1 MLTTDLRRTGQ
12 FRCSDERVNQLQS
25 NIQWSQQDNFL
36 EVPTDCPQRSE
47 RLGWTGDIRACG
59 CTALFNSDA
68 ALFLKKWLRD
78 LAADQGEDGAV
89 PYVVPDV
96 LDAPGQPVSTASFWG
111 DSAVVLPWEIYMASD
126 NHWLPQAPFV
136 PDCDLAVRET
146 EAKKQALD
154 RKNQKLEQDRLAVKE
169 KQRQREEINTQYIHV
184 KTELD
189 SSDLQRHIK
198 ELEKAQ
204 EDLKRQMVFWQTEY
218 GKRNQAFTHL
228 TADWKEVLRGCD
240 ALPTEQTEVLGE
252 RTKVSLGTFVQQKGA
267 AVQAVAA
274 LTGKELSAIDLP
286 DAEIADRA
294 IGALDRGMVALQGN
308 VDQDLREAAQAVT
321 ALVEEQKSLQA
332 GRQRYPE
339 SVTALRQALEERL
352 TAQAQDGASVRM
364 VAELWD
370 VRDPDW
376 RNAVEG
382 YLNTQ
387 RYNLLVA
394 EESYQ
399 AAAAIY
405 NAVKDA
411 LHIHGVAVVDIG
423 AIRRMHP
430 ERRPGSLA
438 EEIVTRDA
446 DARLYADFLL
456 GRVMKCKNLEEH
468 NRQEISITKECMLYQ
483 QKAIRHLN
491 PKVWARPLLGQ
502 GARLLRLRQIEEEL
516 TCKRK
521 TSEQLSRW
529 IVAIKR
535 IARRQGLGTSDLED
549 WETARQMLARIPA
562 AQKEWSE
569 RQAEL
574 DAIDREPVI
583 ALQDKEQKLYRA
595 LTEYD
600 NQIGALQ
607 RSIGDQE
614 GKCHDLETQQ
624 IPQAQAHQ
632 EKLWHS
638 LEEAYPADWRQQTG
652 EPRYQQEIATHAGLE
667 AVSANFRRSAAA
679 AKTSADKA
687 WSALRDARMDYN
699 RRYQMGLDVETQ
711 DNGAFDA
718 VLQEIRENRLPAYLD
733 KIRDAKEKAME
744 QFQEEFLGV
753 LHTNISNA
761 ERAIRDLNYA
771 LRTPFSEDAYAF
783 QVKPNPEYRRFYDM
797 LTDRMNLESYTLFA
811 EQFRQKYAAEIEE
824 LFGILT
830 DTNTGDIDKRV
841 EKYTNYRTY
850 LQFDL
855 TVTTP
860 DGLVQRLSRMMEKK
874 SGGETQTP
882 FYIAVL
888 ASFAQLY
895 RMDRDPR
902 GSTIRLIVF
911 DEAFSKMDGE
921 RIAQSMKILRDFQF
935 QVILSAPPDKIG
947 DISTLVD
954 RNLCVMRKG
963 HTTIVRAFDPRE
975 GAYVES

>member
-1 MLTTDLRRTGQ
+1 MPGRRSVQMLPAVKDFLAPNGEWVLDFGQNITGVVHAKLDLPAGAQVRLRHAESLDENGNFYTGNLSFAKSEDTFRSAGQSAEYLPRFTCHGFRYLCVEGLPESQRDPAAFTACVLTTDLRRTGQ
-12 FRCSDERVNQLQS
+12 FRCFDERVNQLQS

-47 RLGWTGDIRACG
+47 RLGWTGDIRAYG

-111 DSAVVLPWEIYMASD
+111 DSAVVLPWEIYMASG

-136 PDCDLAVRET
+136 PDCDLAARET

-154 RKNQKLEQDRLAVKE
+154 RKTQKLEQDRLAVKE

-204 EDLKRQMVFWQTEY
+204 EDLKRQMVIWQTEY

-240 ALPTEQTEVLGE
+240 ALPTGQTEALGE

-308 VDQDLREAAQAVT
+308 VDQDLREAAQTVT
-321 ALVEEQKSLQA
+321 TLVEEQKSLQA

-339 SVTALRQALEERL
+339 SVTALRQALGERL

-456 GRVMKCKNLEEH
+456 GRVMKCKC
-468 NRQEISITKECMLYQ
+468 S
-483 QKAIRHLN
+483 
-491 PKVWARPLLGQ
+491 
-502 GARLLRLRQIEEEL
+502 
-516 TCKRK
+516 
-521 TSEQLSRW
+521 
-529 IVAIKR
+529 
-535 IARRQGLGTSDLED
+535 
-549 WETARQMLARIPA
+549 
-562 AQKEWSE
+562 
-569 RQAEL
+569 
-574 DAIDREPVI
+574 
-583 ALQDKEQKLYRA
+583 
-595 LTEYD
+595 
-600 NQIGALQ
+600 
-607 RSIGDQE
+607 
-614 GKCHDLETQQ
+614 
-624 IPQAQAHQ
+624 AH
-632 EKLWHS
+632 
-638 LEEAYPADWRQQTG
+638 
-652 EPRYQQEIATHAGLE
+652 
-667 AVSANFRRSAAA
+667 
-679 AKTSADKA
+679 
-687 WSALRDARMDYN
+687 
-699 RRYQMGLDVETQ
+699 
-711 DNGAFDA
+711 
-718 VLQEIRENRLPAYLD
+718 
-733 KIRDAKEKAME
+733 
-744 QFQEEFLGV
+744 
-753 LHTNISNA
+753 
-761 ERAIRDLNYA
+761 
-771 LRTPFSEDAYAF
+771 
-783 QVKPNPEYRRFYDM
+783 
-797 LTDRMNLESYTLFA
+797 
-811 EQFRQKYAAEIEE
+811 
-824 LFGILT
+824 
-830 DTNTGDIDKRV
+830 
-841 EKYTNYRTY
+841 
-850 LQFDL
+850 
-855 TVTTP
+855 
-860 DGLVQRLSRMMEKK
+860 
-874 SGGETQTP
+874 
-882 FYIAVL
+882 
-888 ASFAQLY
+888 
-895 RMDRDPR
+895 
-902 GSTIRLIVF
+902 
-911 DEAFSKMDGE
+911 
-921 RIAQSMKILRDFQF
+921 
-935 QVILSAPPDKIG
+935 
-947 DISTLVD
+947 
-954 RNLCVMRKG
+954 
-963 HTTIVRAFDPRE
+963 
-975 GAYVES
+975 